1 MVLKS
6 GTLQMAAADVA
17 TRTNITWMVDAAT
30 GTGILTADGFSFAG
44 KTVSFSLGT
53 GLDREKVHVLTTGT
67 TGIPTAAGLT
77 GGWKLAQRDGSL
89 ILHRPPPGT
98 VISVK

>member
-1 MVLKS
+1 MLKS

-53 GLDREKVHVLTTGT
+53 
-67 TGIPTAAGLT
+67 
-77 GGWKLAQRDGSL
+77 
-89 ILHRPPPGT
+89 
-98 VISVK
+98 